1 MIDREMFRKRSLTRE
16 ELAEFYKSECEKTQ
30 FSWLDEMRSILREKY
45 DARVMTVL
53 YGFSF
58 DTHRITFCVY
68 AYEDMKKLPMDINSQ
83 KKPKTHDAQIKALI
97 MENLCPKRW
106 EKLAFSVEIFLSWAS
121 IYLWGRIGAVSE
133 QLAKEFAY
141 LKLYRV
147 CVPVRGVTAFI
158 FNEKDQAREF
168 VLDTELRDKVK
179 RRIFDLVKPYD
190 DYGVLKSTD
199 KIEIMADY
207 RGHFGIENYQFL
219 EAADIEKYMKALY
232 LI

>member
-1 MIDREMFRKRSLTRE
+1 MIDREMFRKESLRRE
-16 ELAEFYKSECEKTQ
+16 ELAAFYQSECKKTQ
-30 FSWLDEMRSILREKY
+30 FPWLDEMRSILREKY
-45 DARVMTVL
+45 EARVMTAL
-53 YGFSF
+53 YDFSF

-68 AYEDMKKLPMDINSQ
+68 AYEDMKKLPMDINSL
-83 KKPKTHDAQIKALI
+83 KKPNIHDAQIKALI

-121 IYLWGRIGAVSE
+121 IYLWGRIEAVSE
-133 QLAKEFAY
+133 RLAKEFAY

-158 FNEKDQAREF
+158 FNEKEQARAF

-179 RRIFDLVKPYD
+179 KRIFELVKPYD
-190 DYGVLKSTD
+190 DYGVLKSPD
-199 KIEIMADY
+199 EIEIMADY
-207 RGHFGIENYQFL
+207 RGHFGIENYRFL
-219 EAADIEKYMKALY
+219 EEVDIEKYMKALY

>member
-1 MIDREMFRKRSLTRE
+1 MIDREMFRKCSLMRE
-16 ELAEFYKSECEKTQ
+16 ELAEFYQSECEKTQ
-30 FSWLDEMRSILREKY
+30 FPWLDEMRSILREKY
-45 DARVMTVL
+45 DARVMTAL

-68 AYEDMKKLPMDINSQ
+68 AYEDMKKLPMDLNSQ
-83 KKPKTHDAQIKALI
+83 KKPKIHDAQIKALI

-121 IYLWGRIGAVSE
+121 IYLWGCIGAVSE
-133 QLAKEFAY
+133 RLAKEFAY
-141 LKLYRV
+141 LKLHRV

-168 VLDTELRDKVK
+168 VLDTEFKDKVK
-179 RRIFDLVKPYD
+179 RRIFELVKPYD
-190 DYGVLKSTD
+190 DYGVLKSPD

-207 RGHFGIENYQFL
+207 CGHFGIENYRFL
-219 EAADIEKYMKALY
+219 EEADIENYMKALY